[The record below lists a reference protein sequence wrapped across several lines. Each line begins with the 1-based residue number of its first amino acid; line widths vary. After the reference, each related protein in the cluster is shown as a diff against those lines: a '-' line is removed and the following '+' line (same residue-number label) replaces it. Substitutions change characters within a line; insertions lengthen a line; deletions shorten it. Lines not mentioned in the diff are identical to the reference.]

1 MLHINHLIRKFH
13 LLMSNI
19 TVEVLNELF
28 NDIPH
33 VDSLSCLFNE
43 IVLTNE
49 EEPENYSDSDEQS
62 DNFELESLSE
72 DELNLE

>member
-1 MLHINHLIRKFH
+1 MNTYLPIFTLHHGIKIL
-13 LLMSNI
+13 
-19 TVEVLNELF
+19 EVLDELF

-43 IVLTNE
+43 VVLTNE

-62 DNFELESLSE
+62 DNFELENLSE